1 MLRTGLAIALCVFL
15 PACGELGGGEGGE
28 SEGAAPGADPQTGA
42 WLYQEGASISDTCM
56 IPGWDVDGTTEFGLT
71 NNGDGSFT
79 VLREGQD
86 IECTVAGDNF
96 SCLPVA
102 LDPIMQDGLD
112 ATFNLEVTYV
122 GTFSSNTAL
131 EGERTI
137 DVTCTG
143 SSCDAAAA
151 AIMSSYPCAVVDSFS
166 ASV

>member
-1 MLRTGLAIALCVFL
+1 MLRSTCCVALFFGLL
-15 PACGELGGGEGGE
+15 ACDSSLGGEG
-28 SEGAAPGADPQTGA
+28 SETEGSDANPQTGA
-42 WLYQEGASISDTCM
+42 WLYLEGSSISDSCM
-56 IPGWDVDGTTEFGLT
+56 IPGWNVDGTTEFGLT
-71 NNGDGSFT
+71 NNGDGTFT
-79 VLREGQD
+79 VLREGQN
-86 IECTVAGDNF
+86 IECTVSGDDF
-96 SCLPVA
+96 TCAPVP